1 MVSCYA
7 DRVGRIIKGILDDG
21 SALLLTE
28 DQTLSQFYHNWTKTE
43 DRMDLES
50 EKIGAGGR
58 NRTDMGWKP
67 RGILRPHSPN
77 CAPL

>member
-7 DRVGRIIKGILDDG
+7 DRVGRIIKGILDNG
-21 SALLLTE
+21 SALLLAE

-50 EKIGAGGR
+50 KRKLLKEMVPEVGIEPTWGGSPAGF
-58 NRTDMGWKP
+58 
-67 RGILRPHSPN
+67 
-77 CAPL
+77 